1 MSKSLTPEA
10 IETALAATPGWERKD
25 DAITRTFTLPS
36 FTAALTFAAA
46 VGHLAERANHHPD
59 ILIQYRKV
67 TLTLSTHDAGGLTDK
82 DFALAREIN
91 GLMAD
96 S

>member
-1 MSKSLTPEA
+1 MSKLLTPEE
-10 IETALAATPGWERKD
+10 IEAALAETPGWTPSGA
-25 DAITRTFTLPS
+25 AISRTFTLPS

-59 ILIQYRKV
+59 ILIQYRRV
-67 TLTLSTHDAGGLTDK
+67 TFTLSTHDAGGLTDK

-91 GLMAD
+91 RLLD
-96 S
+96 

>member
-1 MSKSLTPEA
+1 MSKLLSSEA
-10 IETALAATPGWERKD
+10 IEATLAATPGWTRANN
-25 DAITRTFTLPS
+25 AITRTFTLPS

-59 ILIQYRKV
+59 ILIQYRQV

-82 DFALAREIN
+82 DFKLAGEINALA
-91 GLMAD
+91 A
-96 S
+96 